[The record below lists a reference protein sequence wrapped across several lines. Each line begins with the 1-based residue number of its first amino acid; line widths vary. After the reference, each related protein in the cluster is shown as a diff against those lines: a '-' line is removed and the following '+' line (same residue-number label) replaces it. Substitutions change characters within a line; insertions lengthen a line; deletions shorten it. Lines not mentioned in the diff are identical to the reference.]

1 MNHPSDSIREQVS
14 ALADGQLKGQAFAE
28 AVGDIGAHEELQATW
43 RTYHLVGDV
52 LRSGAHA
59 PCSDSNAFLAKLQ
72 QRLAHESPVRVSVP
86 VAPAVVALQRRAEPA
101 NEPVLRWK
109 LVAGAASLVAVAAL
123 GWSLSGSLGGAP
135 AGAQLAQTQPQTQQ
149 PQALVSPQ
157 APAGSVLAA
166 ADPHATSAVAV
177 PTRVQVGSGAPQ
189 VMLRDARLDELLAAH
204 QQAGGGSQMPSTF
217 LRNATFEGP
226 SR

>member
-28 AVGDIGAHEELQATW
+28 AVDHVGAHEELQADW
-43 RTYHLVGDV
+43 RTWHVVGDV

-72 QRLAHESPVRVSVP
+72 QRLAHESPVRAPAS
-86 VAPAVVALQRRAEPA
+86 VAPIVGTLPKRAEPA
-101 NEPVLRWK
+101 NEPVFRWK
-109 LVAGAASLVAVAAL
+109 LVAGAASLVAVAAI
-123 GWSLSGSLGGAP
+123 GWSLASTLGGAST
-135 AGAQLAQTQPQTQQ
+135 GAQMAQVQSLPQQ
-149 PQALVSPQ
+149 PVQVAQQP
-157 APAGSVLAA
+157 AAGSVLAA